1 MQQRSAPCH
10 QEHCAT
16 QAADGDSGG
25 RGPLD
30 GPCPIAS
37 EHTVNEGQGQI
48 PVPLSA
54 LQREKIAHAG
64 KGEVAGLRLSVSHI
78 GARSA

>member
-1 MQQRSAPCH
+1 MQQRSAPCR

-25 RGPLD
+25 RGALD
-30 GPCPIAS
+30 GPSPIAS

-54 LQREKIAHAG
+54 LPREQEARTGTG
-64 KGEVAGLRLSVSHI
+64 KWQVSD
-78 GARSA
+78 